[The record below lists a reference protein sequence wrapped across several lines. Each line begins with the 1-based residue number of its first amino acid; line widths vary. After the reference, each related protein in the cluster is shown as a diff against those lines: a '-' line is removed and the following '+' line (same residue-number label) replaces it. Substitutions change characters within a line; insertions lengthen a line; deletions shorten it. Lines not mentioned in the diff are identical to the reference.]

1 MLDWAAFREMK
12 GRVLAV
18 IVSVL
23 VEALPEFPIGERS
36 GDAFVIAFVMS
47 YRDATVGTLGFLVRL
62 IEAEGL
68 GTVTLGVIIFIS
80 FPAFGFG
87 EILFIRAGF

>member
-1 MLDWAAFREMK
+1 MFDWAAFREMK

-68 GTVTLGVIIFIS
+68 GTVTLGVIFIS